1 MTNILKLLLE
11 KIESNQSKVDQFF
24 EKKLQNPLFYNSVDL
39 RHSGFKIAPV
49 DVNCFPAGFNNLSNT
64 SKEIAKKTV
73 ANFFNQ
79 KFPQASKIII
89 LPENHTRN
97 LRYLENV
104 LALQEI
110 LADGG
115 KREVRIGS
123 LIAEIEGVLT
133 IDLTEEQTNTKQ
145 ISLEKLLKDG
155 DKIVTKSGFC
165 PDLIIANNDFTDGLV
180 DILQNITQPIIPSPN
195 LGWYIRK
202 KSVHFEIYNQ
212 VVNDFCQI
220 IDLDPWLISTMHRN
234 CDDVNF
240 KEQKGIKC
248 LAKYVDELIA
258 KLREKY
264 QQYGIDSEPYC
275 YVKADNGT
283 YGMAIMTV
291 KSGAELL
298 EINKKD
304 RNKMNSIKGSVQNTT
319 AIIQEGVPTKDLIRN
334 MIAEP
339 MIYLIGGD
347 VVGNLFRVNDARD
360 VNISLNS
367 AGMSFYDLNNLND
380 EDLQLGLEKSNI
392 VKIYN
397 VIAKLS
403 ALAAA
408 SENYN

>member
-1 MTNILKLLLE
+1 MTNILKLLLD
-11 KIESNQSKVDQFF
+11 KIEQKQSQIDQFF
-24 EKKLQNPLFYNSVDL
+24 QDKLLNPLFYNSVDL

-49 DVNCFPAGFNNLSNT
+49 DVNCFPAGFNNLSEA
-64 SKEIAKKTV
+64 SREIAKEKIT
-73 ANFFNQ
+73 NFFNK
-79 KFPQASKIII
+79 KFPQISKIII

-110 LADGG
+110 ISDGT
-115 KREVRIGS
+115 KKEVRIGS
-123 LIAEIEGVLT
+123 LLAEIDEVLT
-133 IDLTEEQTNTKQ
+133 IDLENQKQ
-145 ISLEKLLKDG
+145 ISLEKLLKNG
-155 DKIVTKSGFC
+155 DKITTKNGFC

-202 KSVHFEIYNQ
+202 KSVHFDIYNQ
-212 VVNDFCQI
+212 VVNEFCQI
-220 IDLDPWLISTMHRN
+220 IDLDPWLISTMHRD

-240 KEQKGIKC
+240 KEQKGTKC
-248 LAKYVDELIA
+248 LAKYVDEVIS
-258 KLREKY
+258 KLKEKY
-264 QQYGIDSEPYC
+264 QQYGIESDPYC

-304 RNKMNSIKGSVQNTT
+304 RNKMNSIKGSIQNTT
-319 AIIQEGVPTKDLIRN
+319 AIIQEGVPTKDLIKN

-339 MIYLIGGD
+339 MTYLIDGE
-347 VVGNLFRVNDARD
+347 VVGDLFRVNDARD

-367 AGMSFYDLNNLND
+367 AGMSFYDLTTLKD
-380 EDLQLGLEKSNI
+380 EDLQLGLDKSDI
-392 VKIYN
+392 TKVYN

-403 ALAAA
+403 AVAA
-408 SENYN
+408 SLENYQ

>member
-1 MTNILKLLLE
+1 MTNILKLILE
-11 KIESNQSKVDQFF
+11 KIEQNQVQIEQFF
-24 EKKLQNPLFYNSVDL
+24 QKKLPNPLFYNSVDL
-39 RHSGFKIAPV
+39 RHSDFKIAPV
-49 DVNCFPAGFNNLSNT
+49 DVNCFPAGFNNLSIT

-73 ANFFNQ
+73 DSFLG
-79 KFPQASKIII
+79 KHFPQANKILI
-89 LPENHTRN
+89 LPESHTRN
-97 LRYLENV
+97 FRYLENV

-110 LADGG
+110 IADGG
-115 KREVRIGS
+115 KREVKIGS
-123 LIAEIEGVLT
+123 LITDIDDILTVDLGVDYANKKIT
-133 IDLTEEQTNTKQ
+133 
-145 ISLEKLLKDG
+145 LEKLLKND
-155 DKIVTKSGFC
+155 DKIVTKNNFC
-165 PDLIIANNDFTDGLV
+165 PDLIIANNDFTDGLAP
-180 DILQNITQPIIPSPN
+180 ILQNITQPIIPSPN
-195 LGWYIRK
+195 LGWYVRK
-202 KSVHFEIYNQ
+202 KSVHFDVYNQ
-212 VVNDFCQI
+212 VIAEFCQI

-234 CDDVNF
+234 CNDVNF

-264 QQYGIDSEPYC
+264 QQYGINSEPYC

-319 AIIQEGVPTKDLIRN
+319 AIIQEGVPTKDLIKN

-339 MIYLIGGD
+339 MIYLIGGE

-360 VNISLNS
+360 VNISLNA
-367 AGMSFYDLNNLND
+367 AGMSFYDLNSLNE
-380 EDLQLGLEKSNI
+380 EDLQLGLTKSEI
-392 VKIYN
+392 SKVYS

-403 ALAAA
+403 AAAA
-408 SENYN
+408 ALESY